1 MYLLLEEIYNS
12 PIIMMKM
19 EKDLNSDF
27 KNRLYM
33 YFMMYASY
41 EANQTLIANR
51 REKQFKADDGEMLK

>member
-33 YFMMYASY
+33 YFMIYA
-41 EANQTLIANR
+41 R
-51 REKQFKADDGEMLK
+51 